1 MYDVLSAF
9 FCKYK
14 KAIVSI
20 SICVA
25 CVFAAFY
32 AGYLCGIRNADTGSK
47 TGNYISDNG
56 VGADTVRG
64 EIGDAGSAISAA
76 RSGIDNAAAALIE
89 LKRELMTLRKELT
102 TSKEQ
107 LLRTE
112 SSLQTVNESL
122 QRYAAEEKKKRLK
135 IKAQRNAWQGAC
147 LILAA
152 IATIK

>member
-76 RSGIDNAAAALIE
+76 RSGIDNAAAAADRIE
-89 LKRELMTLRKELT
+89 TRVNDTQERVNYVKGTVTEDRKL
-102 TSKEQ
+102 
-107 LLRTE
+107 
-112 SSLQTVNESL
+112 VADC
-122 QRYAAEEKKKRLK
+122 QR
-135 IKAQRNAWQGAC
+135 
-147 LILAA
+147 ILA
-152 IATIK
+152 TIRSRGKKEAPEN